1 MTRLLECALGETRIA
16 VAPELGGAL
25 AGYAGEDMTFCALWT
40 RQENSEPISVA
51 AIRSSHGQTVLRTD
65 ASPLIR

>member
-16 VAPELGGAL
+16 VAPELGAHSP
-25 AGYAGEDMTFCALWT
+25 GYAGEDMTFCALWT
-40 RQENSEPISVA
+40 RQESREPISA
-51 AIRSSHGQTVLRTD
+51 AATRSSHGQTVLRTD